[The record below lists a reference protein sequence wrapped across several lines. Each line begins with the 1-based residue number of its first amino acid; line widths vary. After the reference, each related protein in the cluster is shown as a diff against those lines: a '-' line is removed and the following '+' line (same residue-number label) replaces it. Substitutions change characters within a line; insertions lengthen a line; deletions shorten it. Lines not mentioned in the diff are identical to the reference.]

1 LAVLLLAGPER
12 RSGLRNPISG
22 EETMTQ
28 RFHRALRF
36 AAACAIVGAFAA
48 PALADG
54 SIVKVKLWDKGSNAP
69 MTTDEGMGMM
79 HASMAGS
86 TMGVKLDKKT
96 AKAGEVT
103 FKVTNNSKET
113 VHEMLVV
120 PAPADGVLPYNS
132 SEAKFD
138 EDKAGSLGEVEEL
151 EPGKSGEL
159 TLNLKPGKYLLTC
172 NVANHFANGMWT
184 TLTVQ

>member
-1 LAVLLLAGPER
+1 M
-12 RSGLRNPISG
+12 NH
-22 EETMTQ
+22 
-28 RFHRALRF
+28 RFHRVLRLV
-36 AAACAIVGAFAA
+36 AACTVVGAA

-54 SIVKVKLWDKGSNAP
+54 TIVTVTMWDKGPNAE
-69 MTTDEGMGMM
+69 MSMDEGVGMI

-86 TMGVKLDKKT
+86 TMGIKLSKKT

-103 FKVTNNSKET
+103 FKVTNGSKET

-120 PAPADGVLPYNS
+120 PAPANGELPYDAQ
-132 SEAKFD
+132 EAKFD

-159 TLNLKPGKYLLTC
+159 TLNLKPGKYLLSC
-172 NVANHFANGMWT
+172 NVANHYANGMWT
-184 TLTVQ
+184 MFTVN